1 MKVDKKINDDK
12 TITIS
17 FCFNPEEY
25 LMKDWEILK
34 KAEEVIVKEI
44 ISLNIPITEKVKD
57 MILKNKKQIIARAK
71 SKAIEEYK
79 KDIEDT
85 LKGYR

>member
-1 MKVDKKINDDK
+1 MKVDKKINNDK
-12 TITIS
+12 TISIS

-34 KAEEVIVKEI
+34 KAEEVIIKDI
-44 ISLNIPITEKVKD
+44 IALNAPITEKVKD
-57 MILKNKKQIIARAK
+57 IILKNKKQIIARAK
-71 SKAIEEYK
+71 AKAIKEYENE
-79 KDIEDT
+79 IEDI